1 MKTQRKNRKFKITL
15 YSPNGECIS
24 TIATKAYLVP
34 VSFEFI
40 EAMAKGNKTIKK
52 VTVEVA

>member
-24 TIATKAYLVP
+24 TIATKANLVP